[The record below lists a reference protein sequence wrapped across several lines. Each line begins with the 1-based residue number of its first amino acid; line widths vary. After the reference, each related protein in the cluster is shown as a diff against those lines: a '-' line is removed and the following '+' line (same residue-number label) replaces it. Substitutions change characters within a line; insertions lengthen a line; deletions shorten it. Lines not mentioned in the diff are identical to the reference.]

1 MLTILRNRLLRVPD
15 KLHIII
21 IAVVIIPLV
30 IGAVI
35 YFSGTIKSPYKI
47 AFISNEDAPLVNNES
62 IQIEQMNEQPALS
75 TLVMGKYNA
84 FVEATEDNKFT
95 VTTYKDDSFKK
106 TIESF
111 FESGKLPV
119 NHNAAKRGIGTSILG
134 VVLLIALMQGVA
146 LTTFYP
152 DDRNKSTFK
161 RMMMS
166 PLTSRQYL
174 VAQGMFTF
182 SCLFVP
188 TYFVILVMK
197 VCFKT
202 DVGFGLGTLAGL
214 LIIATA
220 LATAFSLFMAS
231 VMNRNISLA
240 TSGISILT
248 CLQAGCLFNYD
259 SENKWLNAVTNI
271 LPQKPFMT
279 LSQGIEGG
287 QTFFDF
293 PWQISY
299 IVGWI
304 IVLWL
309 AASLITNKKVQN
321 GIH

>member
-1 MLTILRNRLLRVPD
+1 MLTILRNRFLRVPD
-15 KLHIII
+15 KLYIII

-35 YFSGTIKSPYKI
+35 YFSGATQSPYKI
-47 AFISNEDAPLVNNES
+47 AFISKEDAPPVKHEL
-62 IQIEQMNEQPALS
+62 IQIEQMNERPAMS
-75 TLVMGKYNA
+75 ALVMGKYNA
-84 FVEATEDNKFT
+84 IVEAVEDQKYT
-95 VTTYKDDSFKK
+95 VTTYKDESFKK
-106 TIESF
+106 TIEEY
-111 FESGKLPV
+111 FETGKLPV
-119 NHNAAKRGIGTSILG
+119 NHTTAKRGIGTSILG
-134 VVLLIALMQGVA
+134 VILLIALMQGVA

-161 RMMMS
+161 RIMMS

-197 VCFKT
+197 ICFKINI
-202 DVGFGLGTLAGL
+202 GFGLGALTGL

-248 CLQAGCLFNYD
+248 CLLAGCLFNYD
-259 SENKWLNAVTNI
+259 SQSKWLDAVTNI

-279 LSQGIEGG
+279 LSQGMEGG
-287 QTFFDF
+287 QTFSDF
-293 PWQISY
+293 PWQIGY

-304 IVLWL
+304 IVLWFEG
-309 AASLITNKKVQN
+309 SLITKKKVQK
-321 GIH
+321 GIY